1 MIVGRRVR
9 LKPTKAQENWLKQYA
24 GVSRFVYNYS
34 LGLKIDTYN
43 ISGENL
49 GQKEL
54 MRNITDLK
62 YTDDYLWLQNYNSET
77 IKQSVKD
84 MLSAYNRFFNGLS
97 RYPKFKKRGKCKES
111 FYVRYDKIYSL
122 DDRHIKLPN
131 LKEPMKISESL
142 LITKGTIKNP
152 RVAFDGKYWY
162 LSYSFEVEPMTIDL
176 LDEILGVDLGIKDL
190 AIVSNGDVYSNI
202 NKSDKV
208 IKLEKKLRILQRRV
222 SRAYEKN
229 SHRKTRNIIKMERK
243 LRLLHR
249 RLKNIR
255 QTYIHQITY
264 GIVKT
269 KPSMIVLENL
279 GISNMMK
286 NRHLSKSIQNQSW
299 YFFRQCIQYKS
310 EFYGGI
316 NVLVVPRTY
325 PSSKLCSR
333 CGNKKHN
340 LKLKDRVYACSSC
353 GLIMDRDLNASINLR
368 NYGLAKLDKSASV

>member
-1 MIVGRRVR
+1 
-9 LKPTKAQENWLKQYA
+9 
-24 GVSRFVYNYS
+24 
-34 LGLKIDTYN
+34 
-43 ISGENL
+43 
-49 GQKEL
+49 
-54 MRNITDLK
+54 
-62 YTDDYLWLQNYNSET
+62 
-77 IKQSVKD
+77 
-84 MLSAYNRFFNGLS
+84 
-97 RYPKFKKRGKCKES
+97 
-111 FYVRYDKIYSL
+111 
-122 DDRHIKLPN
+122 
-131 LKEPMKISESL
+131 MKISESL

>member
-122 DDRHIKLPN
+122 DDRHIRLPN

>member
-286 NRHLSKSIQNQSW
+286 NRHFSKSIQNQSW

-316 NVLVVPRTY
+316 NVLVVPRAY
-325 PSSKLCSR
+325 LSSKLCSR

-368 NYGLAKLDKSASV
+368 NYGLAKLDKYASV

>member
-255 QTYIHQITY
+255 QTYIH
-264 GIVKT
+264 
-269 KPSMIVLENL
+269 
-279 GISNMMK
+279 
-286 NRHLSKSIQNQSW
+286 
-299 YFFRQCIQYKS
+299 
-310 EFYGGI
+310 
-316 NVLVVPRTY
+316 
-325 PSSKLCSR
+325 
-333 CGNKKHN
+333 
-340 LKLKDRVYACSSC
+340 
-353 GLIMDRDLNASINLR
+353 
-368 NYGLAKLDKSASV
+368 

>member
-316 NVLVVPRTY
+316 NVLVVPRAY

>member
-97 RYPKFKKRGKCKES
+97 RYPKFKKMGKCKES

-131 LKEPMKISESL
+131 LK
-142 LITKGTIKNP
+142 
-152 RVAFDGKYWY
+152 
-162 LSYSFEVEPMTIDL
+162 
-176 LDEILGVDLGIKDL
+176 
-190 AIVSNGDVYSNI
+190 
-202 NKSDKV
+202 
-208 IKLEKKLRILQRRV
+208 
-222 SRAYEKN
+222 
-229 SHRKTRNIIKMERK
+229 
-243 LRLLHR
+243 
-249 RLKNIR
+249 
-255 QTYIHQITY
+255 
-264 GIVKT
+264 
-269 KPSMIVLENL
+269 
-279 GISNMMK
+279 
-286 NRHLSKSIQNQSW
+286 
-299 YFFRQCIQYKS
+299 
-310 EFYGGI
+310 
-316 NVLVVPRTY
+316 
-325 PSSKLCSR
+325 
-333 CGNKKHN
+333 
-340 LKLKDRVYACSSC
+340 
-353 GLIMDRDLNASINLR
+353 
-368 NYGLAKLDKSASV
+368 